1 MVTISDTTTR
11 KKGYIGSPS
20 RLFHKLGAWMSE
32 GFALGIESM
41 YNRVEDASAG
51 LIMTPDIPSMQG
63 GTLNSNY
70 NYGNGNG
77 IMVVE
82 VPLNVDGRKIAHA
95 TASYTYDE
103 MRTMQTRQNRKEGN
117 Y

>member
-1 MVTISDTTTR
+1 
-11 KKGYIGSPS
+11 
-20 RLFHKLGAWMSE
+20 
-32 GFALGIESM
+32 
-41 YNRVEDASAG
+41 
-51 LIMTPDIPSMQG
+51 
-63 GTLNSNY
+63 
-70 NYGNGNG
+70 
-77 IMVVE
+77 MVVE